1 MIYSNQHKV
10 QAEVVEGKLNILLVD
25 DDYALAYSTAKL
37 IHRIAGHNVYITD
50 EPAEIFWQ
58 CRDKNID
65 LILMD
70 VNLPG
75 AQWQGMA
82 VSGADLARVLKN
94 SAPTDHI
101 PIILVT
107 AYAMLAERKVL
118 LENSQADEFITKP
131 ITDYAALLDLI
142 HQLCQS

>member
-1 MIYSNQHKV
+1 MIYSNQHRV
-10 QAEVVEGKLNILLVD
+10 QEEVVEGKLNILLVD

-37 IHRIAGHNVYITD
+37 IHRIGGHNVYITD
-50 EPAEIFWQ
+50 EPAEIFWR
-58 CRDKNID
+58 CGDENID
-65 LILMD
+65 LVLMD
-70 VNLPG
+70 VNLPH

-94 SAPTDHI
+94 SPPTAHI

-142 HQLCQS
+142 HQLCQ

>member
-1 MIYSNQHKV
+1 MIYSNQHSI
-10 QAEVVEGKLNILLVD
+10 QEEFVESKLNILLVD
-25 DDYALAYSTAKL
+25 DDYTLAYSTAKL
-37 IHRIAGHNVYITD
+37 IHRIGGHVVYVVD

-58 CRDKNID
+58 CENKNID

-70 VNLPG
+70 VNLPH

-94 SAPTDHI
+94 YPPTVDI

-118 LENSQADEFITKP
+118 LENSQADELMTKP
-131 ITDYAALLDLI
+131 ITDYGALLDLI
-142 HQLCQS
+142 HQLCL